1 MYNYFLEGWQAFA
14 VPEDKEVFVGEVA
27 ILRCNAY
34 GSFIAIFWQFD
45 DSVLNCNESG
55 CDNTAAFVQERNI
68 SYSDVNR
75 NTTIES
81 TLEINT
87 EGLPLSNYE
96 VTCVITQSEPS
107 DLFVIGRGAPDGV
120 FSSMLVLRNKGN

>member
-1 MYNYFLEGWQAFA
+1 M
-14 VPEDKEVFVGEVA
+14 A
-27 ILRCNAY
+27 ILRCSAY
-34 GSFIAIFWQFD
+34 GSFIAILWRFD
-45 DSVLNCNESG
+45 NYVLNCNESG

-87 EGLPLSNYE
+87 EG
-96 VTCVITQSEPS
+96 V
-107 DLFVIGRGAPDGV
+107 
-120 FSSMLVLRNKGN
+120 